1 MPSVLQAVEAIYYI
15 PHTSYSILQAVEA
28 GWVPKAF
35 GELKHSTKKEQVECT
50 SIHHTPYTILI
61 KKEQVECTS
70 IHHTPCTILIKK
82 EQVLTMGTDAATG
95 EPLKWGEVARQ
106 LRKWYDTHDVDRLRT
121 AVDQGTVWGAMQHDP
136 ARGLSL
142 TKAGFDLLEQLI
154 FE

>member
-1 MPSVLQAVEAIYYI
+1 VQSIYYIPHTSYSYILQAVEAIYYI

-28 GWVPKAF
+28 GWVPKSF
-35 GELKHSTKKEQVECT
+35 GELKHST
-50 SIHHTPYTILI
+50 
-61 KKEQVECTS
+61 
-70 IHHTPCTILIKK
+70 KK